1 MGIED
6 FKNGTGQR
14 LYARAKQILPGGA
27 QLLGKRAEM
36 YLPDLWPAY
45 YSRASGCEVWDL
57 DGRRY
62 LDFTMVGIGAQTLGY
77 ADPDVEKAVIDAVKS
92 TPMCTLNPPED
103 VTLAE
108 LLLELHPWADMVS
121 YSRTGGEVMAKAVRI
136 ARAATGRDEIAFCG
150 YHGWHDWY
158 LSVNLAGG
166 DDLKGHLLPGL
177 DPLGVPRGLTGTT
190 HPFAYGDLD
199 ALRKVVEARGN
210 KLAAIVMEPV
220 RGAGRI
226 PGFLEGAREIA
237 TKNGSV
243 LLFDEITAGF
253 RMNTGGAHLVYG
265 VDPDIATYAKALS
278 NGFAMAAI
286 VGRKSVMEAVQK
298 TFISSAYF
306 TERVGPAAA
315 LASTT
320 KHRKINAGKTLTEIG
335 TRVQAGWKKA
345 AERTGVPLTV
355 TGIPAL
361 ASFGFQDPDAPALM
375 TLFIQEMLGR
385 GFLASDRFYPTVRHE
400 EQHVSA
406 YLDAVEAAFGKVAD
420 ARAKGDV
427 RSRLLGPVKH
437 TGFARLA

>member
-103 VTLAE
+103 VALAE

-158 LSVNLAGG
+158 LSVVPASLENN
-166 DDLKGHLLPGL
+166 KGHLLPGP
-177 DPLGVPRGLTGTT
+177 DPQGIPRGLTGTT

-253 RMNTGGAHLVYG
+253 RMNTGGAHLAYG

-320 KHRKINAGKTLTEIG
+320 KHRKLDAGKTLTEIG
-335 TRVQAGWKKA
+335 TRVQEGWKKA
-345 AERTGVPLTV
+345 AERTGLPVSV

-361 ASFGFQDPDAPALM
+361 ASFGIQDPDAPALM

-385 GFLASDRFYPTVRHE
+385 GFLASDRFYPTIRHE

-406 YLDAVEAAFGKVAD
+406 YLDAVETAFGKIAD
-420 ARAKGDV
+420 ARTKGDV